1 MPVSESVDEDDEHDS
16 KDTVLQKYFLQ
27 EWKLVKSLLDDIVS
41 NQQVSDLS
49 SVHKI
54 RSIMDKYQQQG
65 ELLEP
70 YLESIVSPLMQI
82 IRTRT
87 MELGFES
94 DEILEIIKPICII
107 IYTLVTVCGY
117 KAVIKFF
124 PHQVSDLELAV
135 SLLEK
140 CHGANSVT
148 SLRQESKGE
157 MEAKCVMLLWL
168 SILVLVPFDISSVD
182 TSIASSNELGE
193 LELAPLVLRILKFSK
208 DYLSNAGPMRT
219 MAGLV
224 LSKLISRPDMPMAFT
239 SFIEW
244 THEVLSS
251 GTYDFSSHFQ
261 LLGAVE
267 ALAAIFKAGGRK
279 GLMGVVSTVW
289 TDVSLLE
296 KSGTAAHS
304 PLLRKYLV
312 KLTQRIG
319 LTCLPPRSPAWC
331 YVVDKTTLHLQN
343 PHLYPLLE
351 CMAMCVARMGRT
363 SSLGENV
370 SLNVSKRADQCSHDE
385 NIDSVKPEESANCLE
400 DEAMDVP
407 EIVEEIIEMLLAGLK
422 DTDTVVRWSA
432 AKGIGR
438 ITSRLTS
445 ALSDEVLPS
454 ILELFSPGE
463 GDGSWHGACLALAEL
478 ARRGLLLPMSLPKVV
493 PYVVKALHYDIR
505 RGPHSVGSHVR
516 DAAAY
521 VCWAF
526 GRAYYHVDMRYVLEQ
541 LAPHLLTVA
550 CYDREVNCR
559 RAAAAAFQENV
570 GRQGNYPHGIDIVN
584 TADYFS
590 LSSRVNSYLHV
601 AVYIAQYEG
610 YLYPF
615 AEELLHNKI
624 GHWDKGLREL
634 AGEALSAL
642 VKYDPEYFASFVLEK
657 LIPSTLSSD
666 LCMRHGATLATAEV
680 VLALHRFDYALA
692 TEKQKQVAGVVP
704 AIEKARLYRGK
715 GGEIMRS
722 AVSRFIEC
730 ISSSHLL
737 LPEKIKR
744 SLLDTLSEN
753 LRHPNSQIQN
763 DAVKA
768 LEHFVRAYLVTTNN
782 EGASSITSKYLEQ
795 LTDQNVAV
803 RRGSAMALGVLPY
816 ELLANRW
823 RDVLLKLSSSCMI
836 ENKPEDRDAEA
847 RVNAVKGLMLVLKT
861 LTQERDCSSI
871 CCGEDGMSLYHLI
884 KNEVMLSLFKAL
896 DDYSVDNR
904 GDVGSWIR
912 EAAMEGL
919 ETCTYILCIK
929 DSNGKSHGV
938 ESLSERPNNDVAD
951 NNQVVSFFDANLAT
965 NVIGGIAK
973 QAVEKM
979 DKIREAA
986 AKVLQRILYNK
997 AIFIP
1002 FIPYRENLEEI
1013 VPNETD
1019 LKWGV
1024 PTFSYQRFVQLLR
1037 FSCYS
1042 RSVLSGLV
1050 ISIGGLQD
1058 SLRKASISA
1067 LLKYLQP
1074 VETEESNDRRS
1085 REHMLSADMLWVLQQ
1100 YKKCDRVIVPT
1111 LKTIE
1116 ILFSKKIFLDMEDQT
1131 PVFCASVL
1139 DSLAVELK
1147 GSKDFAKL
1155 YSGIAI
1161 LGYIASLLETINARA
1176 FTHLLALLGHR
1187 YPKIRKASAEQVY
1200 IVLLQNGNLVPEDK
1214 MEKALEIISET
1225 CWDGDVE
1232 ATKLQKLELYEMAG
1246 VDLGLLVKPRDK
1258 LPNKDSGKEPATND
1272 ENASYSSL
1280 VGSSGF

>member
-87 MELGFES
+87 IELGFES

-140 CHGANSVT
+140 CHGANAVT

-193 LELAPLVLRILKFSK
+193 LELAPLVLKILKFSK

-219 MAGLV
+219 ISGLV

-251 GTYDFSSHFQ
+251 GTDDFSSHFQ

-331 YVVDKTTLHLQN
+331 YV
-343 PHLYPLLE
+343 
-351 CMAMCVARMGRT
+351 GRT

-370 SLNVSKRADQCSHDE
+370 SLNVSKRADQSSHDE

-407 EIVEEIIEMLLAGLK
+407 ETVEEIIEMLLAGLR

-445 ALSDEVLPS
+445 ALSDEVLSS

-601 AVYIAQYEG
+601 AAYIAQYEG

-642 VKYDPEYFASFVLEK
+642 VKYDPEYFARFVLEK

-666 LCMRHGATLATAEV
+666 LCMRHGATLATAEI

-847 RVNAVKGLMLVLKT
+847 RVNAVKGLILVLKT

-904 GDVGSWIR
+904 GDVGSWVR

-929 DSNGKSHGV
+929 DSNGKAHGV
-938 ESLSERPNNDVAD
+938 ESMSERPNNDVAD
-951 NNQVVSFFDANLAT
+951 NNQAVSFFDANLAT

-1024 PTFSYQRFVQLLR
+1024 PTFSYQHFVQLLR

-1042 RSVLSGLV
+1042 RPVLSGLV

-1074 VETEESNDRRS
+1074 GETEESNDRRS

-1176 FTHLLALLGHR
+1176 FTHLLTLLGHR

-1214 MEKALEIISET
+1214 MEKALEIVSET

-1246 VDLGLLVKPRDK
+1246 VELGLLVKPRDK
-1258 LPNKDSGKEPATND
+1258 LPNKDSEKQPATND

-1280 VGSSGF
+1280 VGSTGF